1 VILGVDPGERRV
13 GLALADLETKI
24 ATPFE
29 VVDTRDVDPVL
40 RIQEV
45 MAEKGVTKVVVG
57 RPVTL
62 AGGSGASMERQKT
75 FLMKLRSSVDV
86 EVDVYDERLTTVIA
100 EKRLREAGVSARKQ
114 KQMKDAVA
122 AQIMLQ
128 GYLDARR

>member
-1 VILGVDPGERRV
+1 
-13 GLALADLETKI
+13 
-24 ATPFE
+24 
-29 VVDTRDVDPVL
+29 
-40 RIQEV
+40 
-45 MAEKGVTKVVVG
+45 
-57 RPVTL
+57 
-62 AGGSGASMERQKT
+62 MERQKT
-75 FLMKLRSSVDV
+75 FLMKLRSSVGV